1 LKKIVNLTIISF
13 VGPFVA
19 TFFIVLFTLL
29 MQFLWMYVDDMVGK
43 GLEWYVI
50 GELLFFASA
59 SFVPLAL
66 PLAVL
71 LSSIMAF
78 GKMAE
83 TYELVALKSAGVSLI
98 RIMLP
103 MITVT
108 FAFAIGGFFFSN
120 NVIPVANL
128 KFQSLLWDIRQQ
140 RPALDIKQGVFFGGI
155 DNYSIKIDKKDKAS
169 QHIEGV
175 TIYDHTRDNGDA
187 IIITA
192 KSGEMLTT
200 EDKRWLILKLYNGT
214 RYEEMDPNPKG
225 PPSWPAN
232 RLNFKSY
239 EIHFDLSQFNLSRT
253 KEALFK
259 DNHQML
265 NISQLQY
272 YEDSTTR
279 LRIKKAYD
287 DHFFEAP
294 YFAILRDTARSR
306 FAKPKPAAPTAQT
319 IPVVKKDSAKL
330 LAGAK
335 HKQKNKKA
343 ADTVKQAKLKP
354 SIPKPLIPVKLAP
367 DKLIV
372 QNFPISD
379 RRDMISR
386 ALNMAHT
393 LKDVAHS
400 QAEELKTYDE
410 LITSYRIEW
419 QRKFSLSLACL
430 TLFFIGAPLGAI
442 IRKGGIGMPTVVA
455 LIMFIIFYVISVVGE
470 KSAKEGAISPFL
482 GMWISTLVL
491 LPIGLYLT
499 YRANIDSINF
509 NFDRISLFFQSMGKI
524 FKAKPKNADTPAM

>member
-1 LKKIVNLTIISF
+1 
-13 VGPFVA
+13 
-19 TFFIVLFTLL
+19 
-29 MQFLWMYVDDMVGK
+29 MQFLWTYVDDMVGK

-78 GKMAE
+78 GKMSE
-83 TYELVALKSAGVSLI
+83 TYELVALKSAGISLL
-98 RIMLP
+98 RIMVP

-108 FAFAIGGFFFSN
+108 CCFAVGGFFFSN

-128 KFQSLLWDIRQQ
+128 KFQSLLWDVRQQ

-155 DNYSIKIDKKDKAS
+155 DNYSIKVEKKDKES

-175 TIYDHTRDNGDA
+175 TIYDHTKDNGDG
-187 IIITA
+187 IVITA

-200 EDKRWLILKLYNGT
+200 EDKRWLILKLYDGT
-214 RYEEMDPNPKG
+214 RYEEMDPNPQG

-239 EIHFDLSQFNLSRT
+239 EIHFDLSEFKLTRT

-259 DNHQML
+259 DNYQML
-265 NISQLQY
+265 NIGQLQY
-272 YEDSTTR
+272 YEDSTSR
-279 LRIKKAYD
+279 LRKKKAYD

-294 YFAILRDTARSR
+294 YLAIMRDTVRNR
-306 FAKPKPAAPTAQT
+306 FAKPNPPTPSGNIVSLNHKDTIKRAPIAINT
-319 IPVVKKDSAKL
+319 
-330 LAGAK
+330 
-335 HKQKNKKA
+335 QKNKKTKDKKA
-343 ADTVKQAKLKP
+343 AVVVVPPKPAKP
-354 SIPKPLIPVKLAP
+354 QPPKPLIPVTLAP
-367 DKLIV
+367 GKLIV
-372 QNFPISD
+372 QNFPPGD

-386 ALNMAHT
+386 ALNMTHT

-410 LITSYRIEW
+410 LIRSYKIEW

-455 LIMFIIFYVISVVGE
+455 LIMFIIYYIISVVGE
-470 KSAKEGAISPFL
+470 KSAKEGAITPFL
-482 GMWISTLVL
+482 GMWVSTIVL
-491 LPIGLYLT
+491 LPTGLYLT

-509 NFDRISLFFQSMGKI
+509 NFDRITSFFGVIGQL
-524 FKAKPKNADTPAM
+524 FKAKRKNADTPAV